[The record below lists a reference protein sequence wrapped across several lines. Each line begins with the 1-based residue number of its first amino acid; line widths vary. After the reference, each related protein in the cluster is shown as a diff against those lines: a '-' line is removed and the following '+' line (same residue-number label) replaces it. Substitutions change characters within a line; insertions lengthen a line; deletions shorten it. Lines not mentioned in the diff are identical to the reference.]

1 MTTRIVLIGA
11 ESTGKSTL
19 AEALATAKD
28 LPRTHE
34 FVRTY
39 AAALDRPLQE
49 ADLDR
54 IARGQLAEED
64 RHGDVPVVLHDTNL
78 LSTLI
83 YARHYFGV
91 EQAWLE
97 EAFAARHYAVYL
109 FCQPDIPW
117 VADPGQREGP
127 QARAQLHGLFEAE
140 LRRRSLP
147 CVRIRGD
154 RDVRLRAAL
163 AALDHPERAP
173 PIP

>member
-19 AEALATAKD
+19 AHALAEARG
-28 LPRTHE
+28 LPCTTE

-39 AAALDRPLQE
+39 ADGLDHPLCE
-49 ADLDR
+49 ADLDP

-64 RHGDVPVVLHDTNL
+64 RHGDVPMVLHDTNL
-78 LSTLI
+78 LSTLV

-91 EQAWLE
+91 VQEWVE
-97 EAFAARHYAVYL
+97 EAFAARHYAAYL

-127 QARAQLHGLFEAE
+127 EARARLHAIFEAE
-140 LRRRSLP
+140 LRRRQLP
-147 CVRIRGD
+147 VVRIEGD
-154 RDVRLRAAL
+154 PANRLRTAL
-163 AALDHPERAP
+163 SALR
-173 PIP
+173 

>member
-19 AEALATAKD
+19 AHALAEAKG
-28 LPRTHE
+28 LPCTTE

-39 AAALDRPLQE
+39 TEGLDRPLCK
-49 ADLDR
+49 ADLDP

-64 RHGDVPVVLHDTNL
+64 RHDGVPTVLHDTNL

-91 EQAWLE
+91 VQDWLE

-117 VADPGQREGP
+117 VADQGQREGP
-127 QARAQLHGLFEAE
+127 KARARLHAIFDAE
-140 LRRRSLP
+140 LRRRRLP
-147 CVRIRGD
+147 VARIEGD
-154 RDVRLRAAL
+154 PASRLRTAL
-163 AALDHPERAP
+163 SALG
-173 PIP
+173 

>member
-19 AEALATAKD
+19 ADALAEARG
-28 LPRTHE
+28 LPRTTE

-39 AAALDRPLQE
+39 AEGLDRELCE
-49 ADLDR
+49 ADLDP

-91 EQAWLE
+91 EQAWLA

-117 VADPGQREGP
+117 VADPGQRAGP
-127 QARAQLHGLFEAE
+127 EARAQLHAIFEAE
-140 LRRRSLP
+140 LKRRLGE
-147 CVRIRGD
+147 VT
-154 RDVRLRAAL
+154 RLRS
-163 AALDHPERAP
+163 ERD
-173 PIP
+173 

>member
-19 AEALATAKD
+19 ADALARERG
-28 LPRTHE
+28 LPCTTE
-34 FVRTY
+34 FVRAY
-39 AAALDRPLQE
+39 ADGLDRPLCE
-49 ADLDR
+49 ADLDP

-64 RHGDVPVVLHDTNL
+64 RHGDVPMVLHDTNL

-91 EQAWLE
+91 TQDWLE
-97 EAFAARHYAVYL
+97 ETFAARRYAVYL

-127 QARAQLHGLFEAE
+127 QERTRLHAIFDAE
-140 LRRRSLP
+140 LRRRQLP
-147 CVRIRGD
+147 VVRIEGD
-154 RDVRLRAAL
+154 PASRLRTAL
-163 AALDHPERAP
+163 SALR
-173 PIP
+173 